1 MKDYKIPVDP
11 IDDTDSQTRLESERS
26 LIELVS
32 TESGIPQ
39 YDLFNAFFSIAN
51 LYRSVIYRSFQ
62 DLGLIGEGFCRLG
75 PCEHTELFQTNPELW
90 HKLNEIWEELEYLNE
105 MCRSTNRLN
114 HEYLKSV
121 LESLE
126 NTQDSDLSVQTIY
139 VGGQNTLTESDD
151 DLY

>member
-26 LIELVS
+26 LIDLVG
-32 TESGIPQ
+32 TPTGIPQ
-39 YDLFNAFFSIAN
+39 YDLFNTFFSLAN

-75 PCEHTELFQTNPELW
+75 PCEHTELFQTNPDLW
-90 HKLNEIWEELEYLNE
+90 HKLNELWEQLEYIND
-105 MCRSTNRLN
+105 MCEKGNKAN
-114 HEYLKSV
+114 HAYLQMV
-121 LESLE
+121 LESIE
-126 NTQDSDLSVQTIY
+126 NTQDADLSVQTIY